1 MTKPL
6 ATLRDKLGPQL
17 AAIRPVSSP
26 NSSGRPVEIVRG
38 KSSRAEAPR
47 VSWVRAIQ
55 PGGKVDPRYLA
66 AEAYA
71 LLLAIEESGV
81 DLPERAYALL
91 DRIEQS
97 VAPEVLEYAERS
109 PMPDPEAWAQARRV
123 AGLTGRPV
131 CGYCRRE
138 VVVPVGVELVTC
150 RACGHVAPPQSEVEL
165 WDTH

>member
-1 MTKPL
+1 MAKPL
-6 ATLRDKLGPQL
+6 ATLRDVLGPKL
-17 AAIRPVSSP
+17 TAIRPVSSP
-26 NSSGRPVEIVRG
+26 NASGRPVEIVHG

-55 PGGKVDPRYLA
+55 PGGKVDPRYLV
-66 AEAYA
+66 AEAQA

-97 VAPEVLEYAERS
+97 VPREVLEYVERA
-109 PMPDPEAWAQARRV
+109 PMPDPESWAQARRV

-131 CGYCRRE
+131 CGYCRRA
-138 VVVPVGVELVTC
+138 VSVPVGVELVTC
-150 RACGHVAPPQSEVEL
+150 TACGHVAPPQSEVE
-165 WDTH
+165 